1 MKWLTLEEI
10 KQQCRIEQSFTDE
23 DAILTRYGDSAENT
37 VLNLCGRT
45 YDDFIRE
52 YGEIPADIVEATLM
66 LVTLSY
72 EHRSP
77 VTQYQ
82 MYAVGYA
89 FDLKVKP
96 YMRLTSDHG
105 SQGCYSPTVL
115 GSDVKIIFTV
125 DLPDGLKLADVD
137 FTATVFNESKKDA
150 KKVFQKE
157 GCYAIGDGTAYCL
170 MFNSDELGIGRY
182 MMKVAVMVPDND
194 FAGGFSKEI
203 VNINPNVVVKG

>member
-10 KQQCRIEQSFTDE
+10 KQQCRIEQTFTDE
-23 DAILTRYGDSAENT
+23 DAILTRYGNSAENT
-37 VLNLCGRT
+37 VLNLCDRT

-89 FDLKVKP
+89 FDMKVKP
-96 YMRLTSDHG
+96 YMRLTSG
-105 SQGCYSPTVL
+105 RGEQGCYRPTVL
-115 GSDVKIIFTV
+115 GSDVKIVFTV
-125 DLPDGLKLADVD
+125 DLPDNLKLADVD
-137 FTATVFNESKKDA
+137 FTVTVFNESKKDT
-150 KKVFQKE
+150 KKVFQKTD
-157 GCYAIGDGTAYCL
+157 CYAIGDGTEYCL

-203 VNINPNVVVKG
+203 VNINPNIVVKG